1 VPARNRA
8 ARNRR
13 ALGLLLIVVALYVII
28 QQFGLL
34 NMLIPSQLAATG
46 MGYGLLFVIGVLTS
60 VHCLAMCGGI
70 NLSQSITGVATA
82 GATGAATAATTT
94 ATAVA
99 ATAVTAEG
107 ATRPSAR
114 SATQPSDP
122 SNHNTPQSSSRNT
135 PRPSLRSARAPLLYN
150 LGRITSYTATGALVG
165 ALGTVIALTP
175 TIQGVLKLVAGTL
188 MIFMGLTMM
197 GAFPSL
203 HNLLP
208 RPPKA
213 LAKRLDEQKEH
224 SRSPLYVGL
233 LNGLMP
239 CGPLQAM
246 QIYALSTGSALAGA
260 LAMFVFA
267 LGTVPLVFGL
277 GVFAATLGKRFTRQV
292 MTVGA
297 VLVLVLGLAMFS
309 QGFSLAGIPL
319 PLPLASME
327 GGERDA
333 NGTVMAEGGLP
344 PVENGIQIVDSAL
357 SSNKYPQITV
367 QAGLPVRWTIN
378 ADEDSINGC
387 NYRFLIPEYGIEHSF
402 EPGSNIIEFTP
413 AAAGRYSYSCWMGM
427 IRGTIVVV
435 EAGRQ

>member
-1 VPARNRA
+1 VSATNRA

-70 NLSQSITGVATA
+70 NLSQSISGAA
-82 GATGAATAATTT
+82 ATGATASAATTGT
-94 ATAVA
+94 TAVA
-99 ATAVTAEG
+99 KG
-107 ATRPSAR
+107 ATQTPNRDTPQPSGH
-114 SATQPSDP
+114 SAT
-122 SNHNTPQSSSRNT
+122 
-135 PRPSLRSARAPLLYN
+135 RPSLRSARAPLLYN
-150 LGRITSYTATGALVG
+150 LGRVASYTATGALVG

-175 TIQGVLKLVAGTL
+175 TMQGILKLVAGTL

-208 RPPKA
+208 RPPRA
-213 LAKRLDEQKEH
+213 LAKRLDEKKER

-327 GGERDA
+327 SGARGND
-333 NGTVMAEGGLP
+333 GTVAAENGLP
-344 PVENGIQIVDSAL
+344 PVENGVQIVDSAL
-357 SSNKYPQITV
+357 SSNRYPQITV
-367 QAGLPVRWTIN
+367 QAGLPVRWNIS

-402 EPGSNIIEFTP
+402 EPGANIIEFTP

-427 IRGTIVVV
+427 IRGSIVVV

>member
-1 VPARNRA
+1 MPSANRS

-13 ALGLLLIVVALYVII
+13 ALGLLLIVVALYVIV

-34 NMLIPSQLAATG
+34 NILVPSQLAATG

-60 VHCLAMCGGI
+60 AHCLAMCGGI
-70 NLSQSITGVATA
+70 NLSQSVSGVATTA
-82 GATGAATAATTT
+82 SAESAAQALNRGTTQSS
-94 ATAVA
+94 ARDAP
-99 ATAVTAEG
+99 
-107 ATRPSAR
+107 RPSGRDGAR
-114 SATQPSDP
+114 L
-122 SNHNTPQSSSRNT
+122 
-135 PRPSLRSARAPLLYN
+135 SLRSARAPLLYN
-150 LGRITSYTATGALVG
+150 LGRVASYTATGALVG
-165 ALGTVIALTP
+165 ELGTVIALTP
-175 TIQGVLKLVAGTL
+175 VMQGALKLVAGTL

-213 LAKRLDEQKEH
+213 LAKRLDEQKE
-224 SRSPLYVGL
+224 RGGSPLYVGL

-246 QIYALSTGSALAGA
+246 QIYALSAGGALAGA

-309 QGFSLAGIPL
+309 QGFSLAGIPTPFL
-319 PLPLASME
+319 SAPTENGAS
-327 GGERDA
+327 GA
-333 NGTVMAEGGLP
+333 TAAEGGLP
-344 PVENGIQIVDSAL
+344 PIENGVQIVDSTL

-367 QAGLPVRWTIN
+367 QAGLPVRWNISAN
-378 ADEDSINGC
+378 EDSINGC

-402 EPGSNIIEFTP
+402 EPGANIIEFTP
-413 AAAGRYSYSCWMGM
+413 AATGRYSYSCWMGM
-427 IRGTIVVV
+427 IRGAIVVI
-435 EAGRQ
+435 EAEG